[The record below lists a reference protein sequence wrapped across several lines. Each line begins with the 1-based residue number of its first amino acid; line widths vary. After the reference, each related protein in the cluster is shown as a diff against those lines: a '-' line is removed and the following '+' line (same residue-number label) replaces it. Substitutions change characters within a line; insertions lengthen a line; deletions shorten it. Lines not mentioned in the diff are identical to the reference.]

1 MASDQVELVRE
12 ALDAYRADG
21 IEALLEYT
29 APDIEWHTGGT
40 FVDEGTCR
48 GHDAVRRYLGAMED
62 AFEGLRVD
70 PLELIDAGDAVV
82 GHTRD
87 TARGRG
93 SGVPVEVD
101 HYYAICSEATRSGAS
116 RTSEIG
122 PRHSKRS
129 VWRGRAASR
138 RSDDSRRRRAP
149 RQSLTPGGPR
159 RPGY

>member
-12 ALDAYRADG
+12 ALDAYRAGG

-48 GHDAVRRYLGAMED
+48 GHDEVRRYLGAMED

-101 HYYAICSEATRSGAS
+101 HYYAI
-116 RTSEIG
+116 
-122 PRHSKRS
+122 
-129 VWRGRAASR
+129 WFRGDKIRRIQNFRDRAAAFEAVGLA
-138 RSDDSRRRRAP
+138 RSSGK
-149 RQSLTPGGPR
+149 QEVG
-159 RPGY
+159 